1 MFKCDEKVISVKQ
14 EDLTPVLNAAETLDE
29 NIVREALVDCTKNK
43 FLRSHLAIYDVQFE
57 DNICECSVWDEIRHD
72 YILELTFEI

>member
-1 MFKCDEKVISVKQ
+1 MFKCDEKVINVKQ
-14 EDLTPVLNAAETLDE
+14 EDLTPVLNAAETRDE

-57 DNICECSVWDEIRHD
+57 DNVCECRVWDEIRHD
-72 YILELTFEI
+72 YILELTFDL